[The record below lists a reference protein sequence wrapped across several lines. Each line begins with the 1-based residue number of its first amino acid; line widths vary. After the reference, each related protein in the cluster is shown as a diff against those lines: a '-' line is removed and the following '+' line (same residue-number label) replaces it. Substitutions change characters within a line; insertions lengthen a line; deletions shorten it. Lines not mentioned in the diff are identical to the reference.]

1 PDNPGGRGRAR
12 RPVGARRRQARLP
25 DRRRVDGGRRRGR
38 PGRRVGPAVDARD
51 AVPTRRRRPGGDAP
65 AAAQTEAAELKVTD
79 LRQPG
84 WSWGWDTLAREFA
97 ALLQLKGVG
106 LYFTYATYTDNRPN
120 SPYRGSSYTGVEALA
135 DFTGES
141 ADDVR
146 TINKLLAVLGLASF
160 KTYTVYTRG
169 KDGRRGTRNRLH
181 CYILERDPHL
191 RLEDVVA
198 VLRLAATDARVY
210 KYVRH
215 VFRP

>member
-1 PDNPGGRGRAR
+1 M
-12 RPVGARRRQARLP
+12 
-25 DRRRVDGGRRRGR
+25 
-38 PGRRVGPAVDARD
+38 DARD
-51 AVPTRRRRPGGDAP
+51 AGAVPTRRRRPGGHAP
-65 AAAQTEAAELKVTD
+65 AAADAAELKVTD

-120 SPYRGSSYTGVEALA
+120 SPYRGSSYTGVDALA
-135 DFTGES
+135 EFTGES

-146 TINKLLAVLGLASF
+146 TVNKLLAALGLARF
-160 KTYTVYTRG
+160 QTYTVHTRG

-191 RLEDVVA
+191 QLEDVLGEDDGVVGRRHA
-198 VLRLAATDARVY
+198 MTGLGPVRVVESGLERLLPAGREKEQGGEV
-210 KYVRH
+210 K
-215 VFRP
+215 